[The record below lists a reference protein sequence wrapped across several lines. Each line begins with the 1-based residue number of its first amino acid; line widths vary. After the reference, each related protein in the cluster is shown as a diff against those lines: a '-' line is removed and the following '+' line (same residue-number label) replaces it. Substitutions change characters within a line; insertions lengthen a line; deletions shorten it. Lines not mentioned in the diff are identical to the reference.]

1 MKEKSGKSRRSRKS
15 RLAGFLIMGA
25 AVLALTALLMKAC
38 NYLLVDD
45 TSSYTRL
52 TMHELY
58 ETADSGENIDTLFLG
73 SSHCFRAY
81 DPQLFTELTGK
92 NSFNLGSS
100 SQNYD
105 TSYYLLREAARY
117 NDLKTVYLD
126 MHYKFLF
133 IDKQDRDLVQANIIS
148 DYMRFSL
155 NKLEFLLTTSETDEY
170 TNRFLPF
177 RRNWQQ
183 LGDLSYIRSVW
194 EKKQAESYRN
204 YEPVALE
211 DEYYA
216 GRGFVWSDAEL
227 NADEITWWDNFT
239 DVPEDMANDSGVT
252 YTLDYIERIVE
263 FCREEGIRLVF
274 VTAPS
279 FDRYLEEIGPYDLAH
294 QYIQELAD
302 GFGVPYLDFNLCR
315 DEYLNLG
322 QESYIDVD
330 HLNGDGAEK
339 VTELLA
345 ELDAPVA
352 EAEASG
358 TLQELID
365 EYFTAC
371 YDKK

>member
-1 MKEKSGKSRRSRKS
+1 MDTWFPERRRLPVGERREKKRTYTALRF
-15 RLAGFLIMGA
+15 LAMGL
-25 AVLALTALLMKAC
+25 AVAALTGLLVKAC

-92 NSFNLGSS
+92 SSFNLGSS

-117 NDLKTVYLD
+117 HDLETVYLD

-133 IDKQDRDLVQANIIS
+133 IDKKDRDLVQANIIS
-148 DYMRFSL
+148 DYMRLSL
-155 NKLEFLLTTSETDEY
+155 NKLEFLLTTSEADEY

-183 LGDLSYIRSVW
+183 LGNASYLKDVW
-194 EKKQAESYRN
+194 EKKQAEGYRA
-204 YEPVALE
+204 YEPAAGE
-211 DEYYA
+211 QEYYA

-227 NADEITWWDNFT
+227 NADEITWWDNFS
-239 DVPEDMANDSGVT
+239 DVPEDMDSDVT
-252 YTLDYIERIVE
+252 YTLDYIGRIVE

-279 FDRYLEEIGPYDLAH
+279 FDRYLEEVGPYDMAH
-294 QYIQELAD
+294 EYIP
-302 GFGVPYLDFNLCR
+302 VSYTHLDVYKRQICFCAMR
-315 DEYLNLG
+315 
-322 QESYIDVD
+322 I
-330 HLNGDGAEK
+330 
-339 VTELLA
+339 
-345 ELDAPVA
+345 
-352 EAEASG
+352 
-358 TLQELID
+358 
-365 EYFTAC
+365 
-371 YDKK
+371 